1 MNFRIFVNNITY
13 KKQLLSLLTLA
24 LLLIQCNSGTQKS
37 TQDSTK
43 PKDTVN
49 APAVSEPKRATTD
62 SSIALTHET
71 KEAVSKITFLLPSPD
86 EILAEIIP
94 SKVEYNPQLVNPKS
108 NVSNYV
114 NTKYQ
119 ALNLGV
125 YLTDFAYLN
134 LNDKKNEALAYFKTV
149 RELAQKVNIYGLFNE
164 SVYNRIQNNLT
175 SKDSLSEIS
184 KEIYYKM
191 LDVLESAKRN
201 NIYALTASG
210 ALIEA
215 LYVSTMVVKKYT
227 DYQIVAQKIFEQKY
241 VLNNFYEF
249 ASQFDDDKDVKSV
262 LIQVNDLK
270 RILENTATRMTEKK
284 VKVDQK
290 DHLTIG
296 GGEDIII
303 DEATFKNFKENVIK
317 TRMSIINA
325 SIK

>member
-1 MNFRIFVNNITY
+1 V
-13 KKQLLSLLTLA
+13 
-24 LLLIQCNSGTQKS
+24 QCNSGPQKS
-37 TQDSTK
+37 TQDTSK
-43 PKDTVN
+43 PKDSVPNPVN
-49 APAVSEPKRATTD
+49 TGAKPETTD
-62 SSIALTHET
+62 SAVTSTSEN
-71 KEAVSKITFLLPSPD
+71 KEVSKINFLLPSPD

-94 SKVEYNPQLVNPKS
+94 NKVEYSPQLVNPKG
-108 NVSNYV
+108 NISNYV

-134 LNDKKNEALAYFKTV
+134 LNDKKNDALAYFKTV

-164 SVYNRIQNNLT
+164 SVYNRIQNNL
-175 SKDSLSEIS
+175 SNKDSLSEIS

-191 LDVLESAKRN
+191 LDILESAKRN

-215 LYVSTMVVKKYT
+215 LYISTMVVKKYT

-241 VLNNFYEF
+241 VLSNFYEF
-249 ASQFDDDKDVKSV
+249 ASQFDGDKDVKSV

-284 VKVDQK
+284 VKVDKK

-325 SIK
+325 SNK

>member
-1 MNFRIFVNNITY
+1 MNFRVFVTNIQI
-13 KKQLLSLLTLA
+13 KKQLLPLAILVLLMV
-24 LLLIQCNSGTQKS
+24 QCNPGPQKS
-37 TQDSTK
+37 TEGTSKPNDSVAK
-43 PKDTVN
+43 PS
-49 APAVSEPKRATTD
+49 VSNEPVAKD
-62 SSIALTHET
+62 SSVVLPSEN
-71 KEAVSKITFLLPSPD
+71 KEAVSKINFLLPSPD

-94 SKVEYNPQLVNPKS
+94 NKVEYNPQLANPRN

-119 ALNLGV
+119 SLNLGV

-134 LNDKKNEALAYFKTV
+134 LNDRKNDALAYFKIV

-164 SVYNRIQNNLT
+164 SVYNRIQNNLNN
-175 SKDSLSEIS
+175 KDSLSEIS

-191 LDVLESAKRN
+191 LDILESAKRN

-215 LYVSTMVVKKYT
+215 LYISTMVVKKYT

-241 VLNNFYEF
+241 VLSNFYEF
-249 ASQFDDDKDVKSV
+249 ASQFDGDSDVKSV

-270 RILENTATRMTEKK
+270 RILENTATRVTEKK
-284 VKVDQK
+284 VKADKK
-290 DHLTIG
+290 DHLIIG

-303 DEATFKNFKENVIK
+303 DEGTFKKFKENVIK
-317 TRMSIINA
+317 IRMSIINA